1 MDVDILL
8 EASKNTSTPQLP
20 RCIFRVPEVLRRH
33 NVLAYAPDIV
43 SIGPY
48 HPRNNVQFQAMENL
62 KYEYL
67 RDLLLHM
74 DRSHDRDMELETSI
88 NKLINYI
95 KDHKQVQY
103 MAEFEK
109 KARDFY
115 AHPFDPLMK
124 MEFLHMMI
132 LDGCFLVQIFR
143 KSMDEDQRDTN
154 DPLFNMDCMFQYIC
168 HDLLLLENQIPWFVL
183 QDIYELTVKYYQ
195 TPQPSLSRLI
205 LTELSSQPQLSHN
218 CKSYLHHLRRNDD
231 NEDDSQ
237 PQPSH
242 NCWWY
247 LDHLRRNDDREDEI
261 ALHILDQEDES
272 VLHIL
277 DLIRT
282 SIVFSFTECY
292 EDEKPS
298 FNANTQSIA
307 SATALSEA
315 GIRFKMSSDECKSI
329 MNIECKNGV
338 IMIPHLEI
346 GELTESIFRNL
357 IALEQCCYGR
367 SHKITSYA
375 VLMDN
380 LLGSSNDIKFLC
392 DMGIIGN
399 WLSAENGSEFFSKL
413 YCDTVLT
420 YFYYDGLCTRVKK
433 HQTKSRRWGETFA
446 RNYCS
451 DPWKTT
457 SWIAASILLILTG
470 FQTGYTMAQ
479 YYSPRA

>member
-1 MDVDILL
+1 MDINILL
-8 EASKNTSTPQLP
+8 EAPNNTSTPKLIP

-33 NVLAYAPDIV
+33 KVEAYAPDIV

-48 HPRNNVQFQAMENL
+48 HPRDNVQFQAMENL

-74 DRSHDRDMELETSI
+74 DSSHDRDMELEASI
-88 NKLINYI
+88 YKLINYI
-95 KDHKQVQY
+95 LDHKKVQA

-143 KSMDEDQRDTN
+143 KFMNKEQRDIN

-195 TPQPSLSRLI
+195 NPEPCLSVLI
-205 LTELSSQPQLSHN
+205 LTALSSQPQLSHN
-218 CKSYLHHLRRNDD
+218 CR
-231 NEDDSQ
+231 
-237 PQPSH
+237 
-242 NCWWY
+242 WY
-247 LDHLRRNDDREDEI
+247 LDHLRGNNYKEDEG
-261 ALHILDQEDES
+261 

-282 SIVFSFTECY
+282 SIVFSFTERY
-292 EDEKPS
+292 EKP
-298 FNANTQSIA
+298 FHDAKIQLLA

-329 MNIECKNGV
+329 MNIECENGV

-380 LLGSSNDIKFLC
+380 LLGSGNDIKFLC
-392 DMGIIGN
+392 DKGIIGN

-420 YFYYDGLCTRVKK
+420 YFYYDGLCARVKDY
-433 HQTKSRRWGETFA
+433 QTASRRWREIFK
-446 RNYCS
+446 RNYWS
-451 DPWKTT
+451 DPWKAT
-457 SWIAASILLILTG
+457 SWIAASILLILTAL
-470 FQTGYTMAQ
+470 QTAYTIKQ
-479 YYSPRA
+479 YYSHQG

>member
-1 MDVDILL
+1 MDIDILL
-8 EASKNTSTPQLP
+8 EASKNTSTPKLP

-33 NVLAYAPDIV
+33 NVLAYAPDII
-43 SIGPY
+43 SIGLY
-48 HPRNNVQFQAMENL
+48 HPRDNVQFQAMENL

-74 DRSHDRDMELETSI
+74 DRSHDRDMELEASI

-95 KDHKQVQY
+95 LDHKKVQA

-132 LDGCFLVQIFR
+132 LDVH
-143 KSMDEDQRDTN
+143 
-154 DPLFNMDCMFQYIC
+154 IC

-183 QDIYELTVKYYQ
+183 QSMYELTVKYYQ
-195 TPQPSLSRLI
+195 NHERCLSELI
-205 LTELSSQPQLSHN
+205 LTALSSQPQLSHN
-218 CKSYLHHLRRNDD
+218 CR
-231 NEDDSQ
+231 
-237 PQPSH
+237 
-242 NCWWY
+242 WY
-247 LDHLRRNDDREDEI
+247 LDHLRGNSYK
-261 ALHILDQEDES
+261 EDES

-282 SIVFSFTECY
+282 SIVFSFTERY
-292 EDEKPS
+292 EKPP
-298 FNANTQSIA
+298 FDAKIQLIA

-329 MNIECKNGV
+329 MNIECENGV

-392 DMGIIGN
+392 DKEIIGN
-399 WLSAENGSEFFSKL
+399 WLSAETGSEFFSKL

-420 YFYYDGLCTRVKK
+420 YFYYGGLCTRVKEY
-433 HQTKSRRWGETFA
+433 QTALRRWREIFK
-446 RNYCS
+446 RNYWS
-451 DPWKTT
+451 DPWKAT
-457 SWIAASILLILTG
+457 SWTVASILLILTLV
-470 FQTGYTMAQ
+470 QTAYTIKQ
-479 YYSPRA
+479 YYSPQG

>member
-1 MDVDILL
+1 
-8 EASKNTSTPQLP
+8 
-20 RCIFRVPEVLRRH
+20 
-33 NVLAYAPDIV
+33 
-43 SIGPY
+43 
-48 HPRNNVQFQAMENL
+48 MEDL

-67 RDLLLHM
+67 RDLLLQM
-74 DRSHDRDMELETSI
+74 DRSHDRDMKLEASI

-95 KDHKQVQY
+95 LYHKKLE
-103 MAEFEK
+103 ATDELEK

-124 MEFLHMMI
+124 LEFLHMMI

-143 KSMDEDQRDTN
+143 KFVNEEQRDIN

-183 QDIYELTVKYYQ
+183 QSIYELTVKYYQ
-195 TPQPSLSRLI
+195 NQNHEHCLSELI
-205 LTELSSQPQLSHN
+205 LTALSPQPQLSDN
-218 CKSYLHHLRRNDD
+218 CRRYLGHLRENK
-231 NEDDSQ
+231 
-237 PQPSH
+237 
-242 NCWWY
+242 Y
-247 LDHLRRNDDREDEI
+247 K
-261 ALHILDQEDES
+261 EDES

-282 SIVFSFTECY
+282 SIVFSFTERY
-292 EDEKPS
+292 ERPF
-298 FNANTQSIA
+298 FNAKIQLIA

-315 GIRFKMSSDECKSI
+315 GIRFKMSSDGCKSI
-329 MNIECKNGV
+329 MNIEFEHGV
-338 IMIPHLEI
+338 ITIPYLEI

-380 LLGSSNDIKFLC
+380 LLGSSKDIKLLC
-392 DMGIIGN
+392 DKGIIGN

-420 YFYYDGLCTRVKK
+420 HFYYDGLCTRVKNG
-433 HQTKSRRWGETFA
+433 QTKLRRWGETFR

-451 DPWKTT
+451 DPWKAT
-457 SWIAASILLILTG
+457 SWTVASILLILTVV
-470 FQTGYTMAQ
+470 QTAYTIKQ
-479 YYSPRA
+479 YYSPQG

>member
-1 MDVDILL
+1 MDIDILL
-8 EASKNTSTPQLP
+8 EASKNTSTPKLP

-33 NVLAYAPDIV
+33 NVLAYAPDII
-43 SIGPY
+43 SIGLY
-48 HPRNNVQFQAMENL
+48 HPRDNVQFQAMENL

-74 DRSHDRDMELETSI
+74 DRSHDRDMELEASI

-95 KDHKQVQY
+95 LDHKKVQA

-143 KSMDEDQRDTN
+143 KFVNKEQRDIN

-183 QDIYELTVKYYQ
+183 QSMYELTVKYYQ
-195 TPQPSLSRLI
+195 NHERCLSELI
-205 LTELSSQPQLSHN
+205 LTALSSQPQLSHN
-218 CKSYLHHLRRNDD
+218 CR
-231 NEDDSQ
+231 
-237 PQPSH
+237 
-242 NCWWY
+242 WY
-247 LDHLRRNDDREDEI
+247 LDHLRGNSYK
-261 ALHILDQEDES
+261 EDES

-282 SIVFSFTECY
+282 SIVFSFTERY
-292 EDEKPS
+292 EKPP
-298 FNANTQSIA
+298 FDAKIQLIA

-329 MNIECKNGV
+329 MNIECENGV

-392 DMGIIGN
+392 DKEIIGN
-399 WLSAENGSEFFSKL
+399 WLSAETGSEFFSKL

-420 YFYYDGLCTRVKK
+420 YFYYGGLCTRVKEY
-433 HQTKSRRWGETFA
+433 QTALRRWREIFK
-446 RNYCS
+446 RNYWS
-451 DPWKTT
+451 DPWKAT
-457 SWIAASILLILTG
+457 SWTVASILLILTLV
-470 FQTGYTMAQ
+470 QTAYTIKQ
-479 YYSPRA
+479 YYSPQG

>member
-1 MDVDILL
+1 MDIDILL
-8 EASKNTSTPQLP
+8 EASNNTSTPKLIP

-33 NVLAYAPDIV
+33 NVLAYAPDVV

-48 HPRNNVQFQAMENL
+48 HPRDNVQFQAMENL

-74 DRSHDRDMELETSI
+74 DGSHDRDMKLEASI
-88 NKLINYI
+88 NKLSDYI
-95 KDHKQVQY
+95 LGHTKVQA
-103 MAEFEK
+103 MAEFERR
-109 KARDFY
+109 ARDFY

-143 KSMDEDQRDTN
+143 KFENKEQRDIN

-183 QDIYELTVKYYQ
+183 QSIYELTVKN
-195 TPQPSLSRLI
+195 PEPCLSVLI
-205 LTELSSQPQLSHN
+205 LTALSSQPQLSHN
-218 CKSYLHHLRRNDD
+218 CR
-231 NEDDSQ
+231 
-237 PQPSH
+237 
-242 NCWWY
+242 WY
-247 LDHLRRNDDREDEI
+247 LDHLRGNNYK
-261 ALHILDQEDES
+261 EDES

-282 SIVFSFTECY
+282 SIVFSFTERY
-292 EDEKPS
+292 EKPL
-298 FNANTQSIA
+298 FDAKIQLTA

-315 GIRFKMSSDECKSI
+315 GIRFKRSSDECKSI
-329 MNIECKNGV
+329 MDIEFEHGV

-392 DMGIIGN
+392 DKGIISN

-420 YFYYDGLCTRVKK
+420 YCYYDGLCTRVKDY
-433 HQTKSRRWGETFA
+433 QTASRRWREIFK

-451 DPWKTT
+451 DPWKAT
-457 SWIAASILLILTG
+457 SWIAASILLILTAL
-470 FQTGYTMAQ
+470 QTAYTIKQ
-479 YYSPRA
+479 YYSHQG

>member
-1 MDVDILL
+1 MYNFKLW
-8 EASKNTSTPQLP
+8 K
-20 RCIFRVPEVLRRH
+20 
-33 NVLAYAPDIV
+33 
-43 SIGPY
+43 
-48 HPRNNVQFQAMENL
+48 NL

-74 DRSHDRDMELETSI
+74 DRSHDRDMELEASI

-95 KDHKQVQY
+95 LDHKKVQA

-143 KSMDEDQRDTN
+143 KFVNKEQRDIN

-183 QDIYELTVKYYQ
+183 QSMYELTVKYYQ
-195 TPQPSLSRLI
+195 NHERCLSELI
-205 LTELSSQPQLSHN
+205 LTALSSQPQLSHN
-218 CKSYLHHLRRNDD
+218 CR
-231 NEDDSQ
+231 
-237 PQPSH
+237 
-242 NCWWY
+242 WY
-247 LDHLRRNDDREDEI
+247 LDHLRGNSYK
-261 ALHILDQEDES
+261 EDES

-282 SIVFSFTECY
+282 SIVFSFTERY
-292 EDEKPS
+292 EKPP
-298 FNANTQSIA
+298 FDAKIQLIA

-329 MNIECKNGV
+329 MNIECENGV

-357 IALEQCCYGR
+357 IALEQCC
-367 SHKITSYA
+367 
-375 VLMDN
+375 
-380 LLGSSNDIKFLC
+380 
-392 DMGIIGN
+392 N
-399 WLSAENGSEFFSKL
+399 WLSAETGSEFFSKL

-420 YFYYDGLCTRVKK
+420 YFYYGGLCTRVKEY
-433 HQTKSRRWGETFA
+433 QTALRRWREIFK
-446 RNYCS
+446 RNYWS
-451 DPWKTT
+451 DPWKAT
-457 SWIAASILLILTG
+457 SWTVASILLILTLV
-470 FQTGYTMAQ
+470 QTAYTIKQ
-479 YYSPRA
+479 YYSPQG